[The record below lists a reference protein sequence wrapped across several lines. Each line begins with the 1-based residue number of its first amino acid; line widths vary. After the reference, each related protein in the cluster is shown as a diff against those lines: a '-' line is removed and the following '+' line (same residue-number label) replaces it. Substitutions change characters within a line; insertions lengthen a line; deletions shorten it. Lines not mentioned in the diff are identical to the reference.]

1 MPKERDSIVSNF
13 ILTIKPIEA
22 VIRTAKSDSESADN
36 GNDVPLINLA
46 HKNVLFWN
54 GIKVFKSQ
62 HWKKCILT
70 GEGIANNNL

>member
-1 MPKERDSIVSNF
+1 MRKERDSIVRKF

-22 VIRTAKSDSESADN
+22 VVRTAKSADN
-36 GNDVPLINLA
+36 GNDVPLINMA

-70 GEGIANNNL
+70 GEGIAKNNV

>member
-22 VIRTAKSDSESADN
+22 VVRTVKSDSESADN

>member
-1 MPKERDSIVSNF
+1 MPKERDSIVGNF

-22 VIRTAKSDSESADN
+22 VVRTAKSDSESADN

-46 HKNVLFWN
+46 HKIVLFWN

>member
-13 ILTIKPIEA
+13 ILTITPIEA
-22 VIRTAKSDSESADN
+22 VVRTAKSDSESADN

>member
-22 VIRTAKSDSESADN
+22 VVRTAKSDSESADN

-46 HKNVLFWN
+46 HKIVLFWN

>member
-22 VIRTAKSDSESADN
+22 VVRTAKSDSESADN

-70 GEGIANNNL
+70 GESIANNKL

>member
-1 MPKERDSIVSNF
+1 MPKERDSIVGNF

-22 VIRTAKSDSESADN
+22 VVRTAKSDSESADN

>member
-70 GEGIANNNL
+70 GESIANNKL

>member
-1 MPKERDSIVSNF
+1 MPKERDSIVGNF

-22 VIRTAKSDSESADN
+22 VVRTAKSDSESADN

-46 HKNVLFWN
+46 HKIVLFWN

-70 GEGIANNNL
+70 GEGIANNNI